1 MTEDW
6 LETLTAARKAG
17 EACVLVTIVEAR
29 GSTPRP
35 AGTKMAVFPDRFAGS
50 IGGGALERK
59 ALETARRFL
68 AEGRDLPSLREF
80 PLGPALGQCCGGHCS
95 LMFEPIASPSRT
107 LMLFGAGHVGR
118 ALVRVLEGTPLRVRW
133 IDSRE
138 DEFPAAAPGN
148 VAVTVTST
156 PEAEIASA
164 PDGALILVMTHSH
177 DLDYRLVEAALEQG
191 TFSFLGL
198 IGSATK
204 RARFEKRLTARGLN
218 PGRLTCP
225 IGLPGVG
232 GNHPAEIAISVAGQI
247 LSLPTSETA
256 RSGQAEAFDIP

>member
-6 LETLTAARKAG
+6 LETLSAAWKAG
-17 EACVLVTIVEAR
+17 EPCVLVTIVEVR

-35 AGTKMAVFPDRFAGS
+35 AGTKMVVFPDRFAGS
-50 IGGGALERK
+50 IGGGALEQK
-59 ALETARRFL
+59 ALKTARRCL
-68 AEGRDLPSLREF
+68 AEGRDLPSQREF

-95 LMFEPIASPSRT
+95 LMFEPIAPRSRT

-118 ALVRVLEGTPLRVRW
+118 ALARVLDGTPLRVRW

-138 DEFPAAAPGN
+138 DEFPAVTPGN

-156 PEAEIASA
+156 PEAEISTA
-164 PDGALILVMTHSH
+164 PAGALILVMTHSH
-177 DLDYRLVEAALEQG
+177 DLDYRLVEAALERG
-191 TFSFLGL
+191 TFGFLGL
-198 IGSATK
+198 IGSTTK
-204 RARFEKRLTARGLN
+204 RARFEKRLTARGLD

-232 GNHPAEIAISVAGQI
+232 GKHPAEIAISVAAQI
-247 LSLPTSETA
+247 LSLSTNETV
-256 RSGQAEAFDIP
+256 RPGQAEAFDIP